1 MDAVGYKKLIVWQ
14 KADELAYQV
23 YVATKSFPKDETYGM
38 ISQLRRAALS
48 IPTNI
53 VEGVWK
59 AGKKRI
65 EAICQHSFRVSRR
78 SQVSDRFLSQI
89 GLFEQ
94 RTANYPTKFSWGS
107 WQAAVEILSIVA
119 ESINHLCLTPCAL
132 TPYGLCS
139 CALVACDLWLNC

>member
-38 ISQLRRAALS
+38 ISQLRKAALS

-59 AGKKRI
+59 AREKRI
-65 EAICQHSFRVSRR
+65 EAICQHSFR
-78 SQVSDRFLSQI
+78 LS
-89 GLFEQ
+89 G
-94 RTANYPTKFSWGS
+94 GS
-107 WQAAVEILSIVA
+107 
-119 ESINHLCLTPCAL
+119 
-132 TPYGLCS
+132 
-139 CALVACDLWLNC
+139 